1 LRALS
6 RAKKEVGMR
15 GPRKKG
21 DGRWHEAVE
30 RSVHFTEHKIQRPAS
45 GPMIGLMHV
54 DEAVDSATTK

>member
-1 LRALS
+1 
-6 RAKKEVGMR
+6 MR